1 LEVLETDPSAE
12 RYHASDLQLIKT
24 RYGLSEA
31 QLFSL
36 ENSRHAFMGYIKNS
50 LNPRS
55 VTRKILAAFLLAFI
69 AVVLAQSISRYSF
82 RELLGTVEDLS
93 APNEKLNILNSVFQE
108 ITTLDQTQRA
118 EAITNPY
125 KPYNSFLDQSSNLNS
140 LIDSLTKM
148 PWDTSQLS
156 RLTKMKDVLS
166 ERNKLFFSYLK
177 VKAEILNNRQFSVQL
192 DTLASILTND
202 GMAIDSN
209 VITTERKTIT
219 TYLPDTN
226 RIKKKEHRSFLR
238 QLFSNKK
245 KEEPMDTPQIKVE
258 EHLSVEVDTLAV
270 ARQNDALIEVEKI
283 MRELEMD
290 QRNQRKR
297 LERQELELIHAN
309 SLFINQLLNILH
321 DVENEE
327 LLRMRQTN
335 NHAVFVMNQ
344 SISRTNLLL
353 LSFLLAA
360 AFLVYLIYID
370 VTRSNYYKAQLEKA
384 KDRAEE
390 LSQIKQRF
398 LANMSHEIRTPLQS
412 IIGFAEQL
420 KQSGKN
426 QEEAAEAIHSS
437 SEHLLHI
444 VNEVLDYSR
453 ISSGNFTLEKER
465 FRLLKLVKE
474 VESAMRMQAE
484 KKNLSFILDSEKA
497 SEYVLLGDSFR
508 LRQILYNLLG
518 NAIKFTNR
526 GFIKLSVRTS
536 EEGDQ
541 VRCTFEITDT
551 GIGMFPEELQRI
563 FNQFEQANTH
573 IAKHYGGT
581 GLGLTIVKSLIDAQH
596 GTLDV
601 TSKAGFGSTFQV
613 GLTFEKCNAV
623 AGEERHRER
632 TTMDKRF
639 EGKVMVVDDDPLI
652 LRLCSL
658 ILDKNG
664 IDHVT
669 FQDPD
674 QCLALPADKKITH
687 VFLDIRMP
695 SINGVELCHALKE
708 KYGNSIHFIAL
719 TAHVLKEERDSI
731 LSEGFHTILSKPF
744 HESELLDTIR
754 TTGLKLPP
762 AAGLPD
768 LTALREMTLNDESL
782 FQSVLTQF
790 VEETSE
796 DIKVLKGLLRA
807 NEESRLREVVH
818 RLSGRLSQLGISSLG
833 TQFHAMESIIVS
845 GKPFAE
851 FSDELKNNLNKL
863 EDMIVKLRLTT
874 PEHLN

>member
-1 LEVLETDPSAE
+1 
-12 RYHASDLQLIKT
+12 
-24 RYGLSEA
+24 
-31 QLFSL
+31 
-36 ENSRHAFMGYIKNS
+36 MGYIKHS

-93 APNEKLNILNSVFQE
+93 APNEKLAVLNTVFQE

-125 KPYNSFLDQSSNLNS
+125 KPYNSFLNQSSNLNS
-140 LIDSLTKM
+140 LIDSLTRM
-148 PWDTSQLS
+148 PWDTSQLN

-177 VKAEILNNRQFSVQL
+177 VKAEMLNNRQFSVQL

-238 QLFSNKK
+238 QLFNSKK
-245 KEEPMDTPQIKVE
+245 KQEPIDTPQIKVE
-258 EHLSVEVDTLAV
+258 EHVSVEVDTLAV

-327 LLRMRQTN
+327 LLRMRHTN
-335 NHAVFVMNQ
+335 DHAVFVMNQ

-426 QEEAAEAIHSS
+426 QDEAAEAIHSS

-497 SEYVLLGDSFR
+497 AEYVLLGDSFR

-526 GFIKLSVRTS
+526 GFIKLSVKTL
-536 EEGDQ
+536 EEADQ

-551 GIGMFPEELQRI
+551 GIGMFPEELERI

-581 GLGLTIVKSLIDAQH
+581 GLGLTIVKSLIDAQG

-601 TSKAGFGSTFQV
+601 TSKAGLGSTFQV
-613 GLTFEKCNAV
+613 GLTFEKCNVIA
-623 AGEERHRER
+623 EEEKHRER
-632 TTMDKRF
+632 TTMDNRF

-669 FQDPD
+669 YQDPD
-674 QCLALPADKKITH
+674 QCLAQPADKKITH

-695 SINGVELCHALKE
+695 SINGVELCHALRK
-708 KYGNSIHFIAL
+708 KYGGSIHFIAL
-719 TAHVLKEERDSI
+719 TAHVLKEERESI
-731 LSEGFHTILSKPF
+731 LSEGFHSILSKPF
-744 HESELLDTIR
+744 HESELLDTIKTSR
-754 TTGLKLPP
+754 PKSPPP
-762 AAGLPD
+762 AVVPD
-768 LTALREMTLNDESL
+768 LTVLREMTLNDETL
-782 FQSVLTQF
+782 FQSVLMQF
-790 VEETSE
+790 VEETSG
-796 DIKVLKGLLRA
+796 DIKILKGLLRS
-807 NEESRLREVVH
+807 NERTRIREVVH

-833 TQFHAMESIIVS
+833 AQFHDMESMIVS
-845 GKPFAE
+845 GKPLSE
-851 FSDELKNNLNKL
+851 FSEELRNNLNKL
-863 EDMIVKLRLTT
+863 EDLIVQLRLTT
-874 PEHLN
+874 LEHLN